1 MLQDKSFGSST
12 TSPPRASFSAD
23 RIGLGPIRSAFSSQS
38 FALPTTSERQHS
50 DRSLDSHLPS
60 LAAASSDPTMFGADF
75 RPQPTILIR
84 RLPRNIGNDALTSM
98 LLFAGDL
105 INTEIIR
112 SPYVEDN
119 DKYATAIARF
129 RTSAGAHEAQAKLHG
144 KSNTSKETTMIVE
157 VHGANS
163 FERRA
168 TIDAMVPRQES
179 GSTSSSSSHGGPPG
193 RSRYG
198 STFQSSDKISPPLP
212 TPSSVGSGN
221 EFPISDPNNIQSLF
235 SPTSPLTNGF
245 ERNRVSGKSVINND
259 DADDETGELL
269 KDPLAYAKSGQQA
282 RRSSHAQVPVSR
294 FGSLS
299 LSTGTNGN
307 NNNHNNFASPSANH
321 LSTPRGSQALQTPR
335 SPTNITNMHAANAF
349 NMPVT
354 RHQYPPVNPA
364 DQNPPCNTLYV
375 GNLPI
380 ETSEDELKAIFSRQR
395 GYKRLCFRTKQ
406 NGPMCFVEFE
416 DTTFASQ
423 ALNDLYG
430 FPLHNSVKG
439 GIRLSFSK
447 NPLGVRSGQTNGA
460 TTNGAYPHHSSL
472 GAPNYSNGA
481 NGNGNPSNFTAVSG
495 PPPGFSTPPGFN
507 ANHNYLRSTS
517 EQQALGAMMFNDPFS
532 MSGAPSQQNFSEQ
545 LGPRNLSG
553 GLPPNMSG
561 KYGRDSRGSISNY
574 MFGR

>member
-1 MLQDKSFGSST
+1 
-12 TSPPRASFSAD
+12 
-23 RIGLGPIRSAFSSQS
+23 
-38 FALPTTSERQHS
+38 
-50 DRSLDSHLPS
+50 
-60 LAAASSDPTMFGADF
+60 MFGADL

-112 SPYVEDN
+112 SPYLEDN

-144 KSNTSKETTMIVE
+144 KSNTSKEATMIVE
-157 VHGANS
+157 VHSANN

-168 TIDAMVPRQES
+168 TVDGIIPRQES
-179 GSTSSSSSHGGPPG
+179 GSTSSSSSHGGPPSG
-193 RSRYG
+193 RSRFG
-198 STFQSSDKISPPLP
+198 STFQSTDKISPPLP
-212 TPSSVGSGN
+212 TPSSLGSGN

-245 ERNRVSGKSVINND
+245 DRNRVSGKSVINND

-299 LSTGTNGN
+299 LSTGANG
-307 NNNHNNFASPSANH
+307 NNNHNNFMSPSASH
-321 LSTPRGSQALQTPR
+321 LSTPRGAQALQTPR
-335 SPTNITNMHAANAF
+335 SPTNITNMNAANAY
-349 NMPVT
+349 NMSVP

-447 NPLGVRSGQTNGA
+447 NPLGVRSGQTNG
-460 TTNGAYPHHSSL
+460 TPTNGAYPHHPSLVSSH
-472 GAPNYSNGA
+472 YSNGT
-481 NGNGNPSNFTAVSG
+481 NGSSNASNFTAVSG
-495 PPPGFSTPPGFN
+495 PPPGFSTPPGFSS
-507 ANHNYLRSTS
+507 NHNYLRPAP
-517 EQQALGAMMFNDPFS
+517 EQQGLGAMMFNDPFS
-532 MSGAPSQQNFSEQ
+532 SIASPQQNSFSDQ
-545 LGPRNLSG
+545 LGPRNMSG